1 MSFCSF
7 SQDYKKN
14 TVTSVDNNFIY
25 DYLPLADGVAIKVY
39 LATLLLASNN
49 KDCSLDAF
57 AEFLSLTTDEVISSY
72 RFWEQYDLIKITSL
86 EPFKILIN
94 DVPKLSTKPTKIR
107 LEKYSDFTSS
117 LQALIPQRMISVN
130 EYSQYFQIMENN
142 KISPEALLM
151 IIKYCVDLKGDDI
164 GYRYILTVIK
174 DFIARGL
181 TTFDA
186 IDNELSQYVL
196 QSSNVAK
203 IISSLGLKRKVEIE
217 DVRLYDKWTK
227 SFGFSSESIIFAV
240 KSLKKAKIEKLD
252 SFLTEL
258 YTYKLFS
265 VEEIKNYL
273 ERKDFLYNLTLKI
286 NKTISVYYEV
296 VDTEIDTY
304 TSVWVNM
311 GFDEQSL
318 LFLAQYCFK
327 CGKRKIAF
335 LDELIKSLYEKGI
348 VSFESIINYFESLNK
363 ENEYIV
369 KLFNLS
375 GITRTPVQWDRDNLS
390 TWKSWGFNEEMIEK
404 AFSLSLGKNNP
415 ISYVNTLLSDWKNK
429 DVFTL
434 DKIPTMTTSEKT
446 GSSSAFFKNQR
457 EYSQEYFDSLI
468 TKISEI
474 KI

>member
-1 MSFCSF
+1 MSFCSY

-14 TVTSVDNNFIY
+14 SVTPIDNNFIY
-25 DYLPLADGVAIKVY
+25 DYLPLADGTAIKVY
-39 LATLLLASNN
+39 LATLLLASDN
-49 KDCSLDAF
+49 KDCSLETF

-72 RFWEQYDLIKITSL
+72 RFWEQYDLIKIVSV
-86 EPFKILIN
+86 EPFKILIC
-94 DVPKLSTKPTKIR
+94 DVPKLSTKPAKIK

-151 IIKYCVDLKGDDI
+151 IIKYCVDLKGNDI
-164 GYRYILTVIK
+164 GYRYVLTVIK
-174 DFIARGL
+174 DFISRGL
-181 TTFDA
+181 TTFDS

-227 SFGFSSESIIFAV
+227 SFGFSEESIFFAV
-240 KSLKKAKIEKLD
+240 KSLKKARIEKLD

-273 ERKDFLYNLTLKI
+273 ERKEFLRDLTLKI
-286 NKTISVYYEV
+286 NKAVSVYYEV
-296 VDTEIDTY
+296 IDTEIDTY

-311 GFDEQSL
+311 GFDEQAL

-327 CGKRKIAF
+327 SGKMKIAF
-335 LDELIKSLYEKGI
+335 MDELVKSLYQKGV
-348 VSFESIINYFESLNK
+348 VSFESIINYFEALNK
-363 ENEYIV
+363 ENDYII

-390 TWKSWGFNEEMIEK
+390 SWKSWGFDESMIEK
-404 AFSLSLGKNNP
+404 AFSMALGKTNP
-415 ISYVNTLLSDWKNK
+415 VSYVNTILSDWKNK
-429 DVFTL
+429 NVFSI
-434 DKIPTMTTSEKT
+434 DKIPALSEPKKNP
-446 GSSSAFFKNQR
+446 AVNFENQR

>member
-25 DYLPLADGVAIKVY
+25 DYLPLADGVEIKVY
-39 LATLLLASNN
+39 LATLLFASDNR
-49 KDCSLDAF
+49 DCSLDAF
-57 AEFLSLTTDEVISSY
+57 AEFLSLTTDEIISSY

-86 EPFKILIN
+86 DPFTILIN

-151 IIKYCVDLKGDDI
+151 IIKYCVDLKGNDI

-174 DFIARGL
+174 DFISRGL
-181 TTFDA
+181 TTFDS

-203 IISSLGLKRKVEIE
+203 VISSLGLKRKVEIE

-227 SFGFSSESIIFAV
+227 SFGFSLDSIFFAV

-252 SFLTEL
+252 SFLTDL

-265 VEEIKNYL
+265 IDEIKNYL

-286 NKTISVYYEV
+286 NKAISVYYEII
-296 VDTEIDTY
+296 DTEIDTY

-311 GFDEQSL
+311 GFDEQTL

-327 CGKRKIAF
+327 SGKRKIAF
-335 LDELIKSLYEKGI
+335 MDELIKTLYQKGVVSL
-348 VSFESIINYFESLNK
+348 ESVISYFEALNK
-363 ENEYIV
+363 ENDYII

-390 TWKSWGFNEEMIEK
+390 AWKSWGFNEVMIEK
-404 AFSLSLGKNNP
+404 AFSMSQGKTNP
-415 ISYVNTLLSDWKNK
+415 VSYVNTILSDWKNK
-429 DVFTL
+429 GIFST
-434 DKIPTMTTSEKT
+434 DKIPAISEPKT
-446 GSSSAFFKNQR
+446 NSAVNFENQR

>member
-1 MSFCSF
+1 MSFCSY

-14 TVTSVDNNFIY
+14 SVTPIDNNFIY
-25 DYLPLADGVAIKVY
+25 DYLPLADGTAIKVY
-39 LATLLLASNN
+39 LATLLLASDN
-49 KDCSLDAF
+49 KDCSIESF

-72 RFWEQYDLIKITSL
+72 RFWEQYDLIKIVSV

-94 DVPKLSTKPTKIR
+94 DVPKLSTKPAKIK

-151 IIKYCVDLKGDDI
+151 IIKYCVDLKGTDI
-164 GYRYILTVIK
+164 GYRYVLTVIK
-174 DFIARGL
+174 DFISRGL
-181 TTFDA
+181 TTFDS

-227 SFGFSSESIIFAV
+227 SFGFSEESIFFAV

-258 YTYKLFS
+258 YSYKLFS

-273 ERKDFLYNLTLKI
+273 ERKEFLRDLTLKI
-286 NKTISVYYEV
+286 NKAVSVYYEV
-296 VDTEIDTY
+296 IDTEIDTY

-311 GFDEQSL
+311 GFDEQAL

-327 CGKRKIAF
+327 SGKRKIAF
-335 LDELIKSLYEKGI
+335 MDELIKSLYQKGV
-348 VSFESIINYFESLNK
+348 VSFESIINYFEALNK
-363 ENEYIV
+363 ENDYII

-375 GITRTPVQWDRDNLS
+375 GITRTPVQWDRENLS
-390 TWKSWGFNEEMIEK
+390 AWKSWGFDESMIEK
-404 AFSLSLGKNNP
+404 AFSMSLGKTNP
-415 ISYVNTLLSDWKNK
+415 VSYVNTILSDWKNK
-429 DVFTL
+429 NVFSV
-434 DKIPTMTTSEKT
+434 DKIPVLNEPKT
-446 GSSSAFFKNQR
+446 NSAVNFENQR